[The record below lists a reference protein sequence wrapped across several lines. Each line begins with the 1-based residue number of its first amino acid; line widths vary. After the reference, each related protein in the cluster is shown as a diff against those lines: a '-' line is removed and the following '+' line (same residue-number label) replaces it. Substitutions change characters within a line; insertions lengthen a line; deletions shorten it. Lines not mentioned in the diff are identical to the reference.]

1 MDVARIYPWIVRGA
15 WAILPFAAGPALAG
29 ALDTRSVPVRTAA
42 SALLWGAWAATLSA
56 SLVAHPVS
64 LTILRLATPAAVA
77 AASWAATQAAG
88 AGGLLAV
95 AATLPAVVL
104 AYLPETGEAFVN
116 GPAYPN
122 ERRFPLRVPTPL
134 LFGPLALAWVLAVGA
149 PVAAVLLLAARQ
161 WVPGAVTAAAGAAAA
176 FFLGRA
182 MHGLSRRWVVFVP
195 AGLVL
200 HDPMSLADPVLFPK
214 TKIVSLDPAP
224 PVTAGTSTVLDLTQ
238 RAAGLA
244 LELVVDEEATLVLAK
259 PGSRIGATAQADRVR
274 FTPTRPGRVLAELR
288 NRMG

>member
-1 MDVARIYPWIVRGA
+1 MDTDRIYPWIVRAA
-15 WAILPFAAGPALAG
+15 WAVLPFVTGPGLAG
-29 ALDTRSVPVRTAA
+29 ALDTRSVAVRTAA
-42 SALLWGAWAATLSA
+42 SALLWGAWATTLCA

-77 AASWAATQAAG
+77 VASWAANQENG
-88 AGGLLAV
+88 AGGLLAI
-95 AATLPAVVL
+95 AATLPAAAL

-134 LFGPLALAWVLAVGA
+134 LFGPLALAWALALGT
-149 PVAAVLLLAARQ
+149 PVAAVLVLAARQ
-161 WVPGAVTAAAGAAAA
+161 WVPGAVLAAAGAAAA
-176 FFLGRA
+176 FILGRA

-214 TKIVSLDPAP
+214 TKILSLEPAP
-224 PVTAGTSTVLDLTQ
+224 TALAGTSTALDLTQ

-244 LELVVDEEATLVLAK
+244 LELVVDEAATLVLAK
-259 PGSRIGATAQADRVR
+259 PGSRIGPTVATDRVR
-274 FTPTRPGRVLAELR
+274 FAPTRPGRVLGELR
-288 NRMG
+288 NRVG

>member
-1 MDVARIYPWIVRGA
+1 MYPWIVRGA
-15 WAILPFAAGPALAG
+15 WAVLPFTAGSALAG
-29 ALDTRSVPVRTAA
+29 ALDTRSVAVRTAA
-42 SALLWGAWAATLSA
+42 SALLWGAWAATLCA

-64 LTILRLATPAAVA
+64 LTILRLAAPAAVA
-77 AASWAATQAAG
+77 AALWAVTEG

-95 AATLPAVVL
+95 AATLPAVAL
-104 AYLPETGEAFVN
+104 GYLPETGEAFVN

-134 LFGPLALAWVLAVGA
+134 LFGPLALAWALTVGA
-149 PVAAVLLLAARQ
+149 PAGAVLLLAARQ
-161 WVPGAVTAAAGAAAA
+161 WVAGAVLAAVGAAAV

-182 MHGLSRRWVVFVP
+182 IHGLSRRWVVFVP

-214 TKIVSLDPAP
+214 TKIVSLDPA
-224 PVTAGTSTVLDLTQ
+224 AGAGETGGALDLTQ

-244 LELVVDEEATLVLAK
+244 LELVVDEAATLVLAK
-259 PGSRIGATAQADRVR
+259 PGNRVGPTVEADRVR

-288 NRMG
+288 TRMG

>member
-1 MDVARIYPWIVRGA
+1 MDVTGIYPWVVRVA
-15 WAILPFAAGPALAG
+15 WAVLPFTAGPALA
-29 ALDTRSVPVRTAA
+29 AAFDPRSVAVRTAA
-42 SALLWGAWAATLSA
+42 SALLWGAWAATLCA

-64 LTILRLATPAAVA
+64 LTILRLAAPAAVA
-77 AASWAATQAAG
+77 AALWAATEGTG

-95 AATLPAVVL
+95 AATLPAVAL

-134 LFGPLALAWVLAVGA
+134 LFGPLALAWALTVGA
-149 PVAAVLLLAARQ
+149 PAGAVLLLAARQ
-161 WVPGAVTAAAGAAAA
+161 WVPGAVLATAGAAAV

-182 MHGLSRRWVVFVP
+182 IHGLSRRWVVFVP

-214 TKIVSLDPAP
+214 AKIVSLDPA
-224 PVTAGTSTVLDLTQ
+224 AGAGETGEALDLTQ

-244 LELVVDEEATLVLAK
+244 LELVVDEAAKLVLSK
-259 PGSRIGATAQADRVR
+259 PGNRVGPSVEADRVR
-274 FTPTRPGRVLAELR
+274 FMPTRPGRVLAELR
-288 NRMG
+288 TRMG

>member
-1 MDVARIYPWIVRGA
+1 MDVAGIYPWIVRAA
-15 WAILPFAAGPALAG
+15 WAVLPFTTGPALAD
-29 ALDTRSVPVRTAA
+29 ALDTKSVAVRTAA
-42 SALLWGAWAATLSA
+42 SALLWGAWAATLCA

-64 LTILRLATPAAVA
+64 LTILRLAAPAALA
-77 AASWAATQAAG
+77 AALWAATEDTG

-95 AATLPAVVL
+95 AATLPAVAL

-134 LFGPLALAWVLAVGA
+134 LFGPLALAWALTVGA
-149 PVAAVLLLAARQ
+149 PAGAVLLLAARQ
-161 WVPGAVTAAAGAAAA
+161 WVLGAVLAAAGAAAV

-182 MHGLSRRWVVFVP
+182 IHGLSRRWVVFVP

-214 TKIVSLDPAP
+214 TKIVSLDPA
-224 PVTAGTSTVLDLTQ
+224 AGRETGEALDLTQ

-244 LELVVDEEATLVLAK
+244 LELVVDEAATLVLAK
-259 PGSRIGATAQADRVR
+259 PGNRVGPSVEADRVR
-274 FTPTRPGRVLAELR
+274 FMPTRPGRVLAEFR